1 MLKSWNVLQWPSQ
14 SSEPKASISKAC
26 VSLLKTR
33 LLEGNPLRKASHKD
47 VISARVVLLPSA
59 IMSLGLDYF
68 F

>member
-33 LLEGNPLRKASHKD
+33 LLEGNPLRKARHEDDS
-47 VISARVVLLPSA
+47 STTLAEMTSA